1 MTTRTPDDTSL
12 GKTAQLAPLGDRAVQ
27 IWLGDRIA
35 EDVHRRVRAVYA
47 KLSRSPVPGTI
58 ELVPAYAS
66 VTVHYEPSAVPN
78 DARSPDAPSPYA
90 RFAAALQL
98 ALAEVREDAVPEARR
113 IEIPVC
119 YGGDFGPDLDEVAR
133 VRGMSPDEVVRLH
146 SSAMYR
152 VYMLGFA
159 PGFAYLGGLP
169 EAIAMPRRSEP
180 RTAVPAGTVGIAGT
194 QTGVYPLVLPGGWQ
208 LIGRTPRRMFDARL
222 EPPTVLAAGDL
233 VAFSAITHDEFVEL
247 ATK

>member
-1 MTTRTPDDTSL
+1 
-12 GKTAQLAPLGDRAVQ
+12 
-27 IWLGDRIA
+27 
-35 EDVHRRVRAVYA
+35 
-47 KLSRSPVPGTI
+47 VPGTI

-78 DARSPDAPSPYA
+78 DARSSDASSPYA